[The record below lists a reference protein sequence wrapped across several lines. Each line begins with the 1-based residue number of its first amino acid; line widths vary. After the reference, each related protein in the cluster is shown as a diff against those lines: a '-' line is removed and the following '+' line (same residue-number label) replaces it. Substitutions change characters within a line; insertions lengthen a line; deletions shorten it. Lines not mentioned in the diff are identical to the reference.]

1 MNKNGQNL
9 IDLKKLD
16 PAVASLIN
24 RGFNKKQE
32 RELPRKERKGLLRER
47 EKAAKRKER
56 RVGYDMDPEITRE
69 VAAIAERNGTTASQ
83 VAQFALRG
91 FLEAYHAG
99 EIDLAEYRVVCS
111 NNPRYGYMLEYRGR
125 GL

>member
-1 MNKNGQNL
+1 MDKNGQNL

-16 PAVASLIN
+16 PAVASLIT

-56 RVGYDMDPEITRE
+56 RVGYDMDPEVTRE
-69 VAAIAERNGTTASQ
+69 IAAIAERNETTASQ
-83 VAQFALRG
+83 VAQFALRA
-91 FLEAYHAG
+91 FLDAVHRG
-99 EIDLAEYRVVCS
+99 EIDLTEYRVVCH
-111 NNPRYGYMLEYRGR
+111 NNPRYGYMLVWRERE
-125 GL
+125 